1 MLSAAVKKTIFAIL
15 VATAAA
21 PAAAQEEAPPP
32 WVQMNVIQV
41 RPEMVDEFMAVQREL
56 SSRAK
61 EAKVP
66 WRSVSRTHVFGDT
79 YRFLITTPV
88 QNLASF
94 DGEDDADPETES
106 LINRLR
112 RCVTSRTSYA
122 VRVLHDVGNPL
133 PEGEEPDLMVVNISK
148 VAPGHEQDYMNVMM
162 EDFLPHFNAAKVHH
176 ATGAMTFGGES
187 GFVHVFYFENFAE
200 LDKGS
205 PVMRE
210 LGAEGA
216 QKVTAKFGGIVS
228 SSETWIMRRIPELS
242 YGPEPKAATDKDKAK
257 AKP

>member
-1 MLSAAVKKTIFAIL
+1 MKKTLFAIL
-15 VATAAA
+15 VALTA
-21 PAAAQEEAPPP
+21 PAGAQEEAPPP
-32 WVQMNVIQV
+32 WVQMNVIHVDPQ
-41 RPEMVDEFMAVQREL
+41 MVDEFMAVQREF
-56 SSRAK
+56 SARAK
-61 EAKVP
+61 KAKVP
-66 WRSVSRTHVFGDT
+66 WRSVSRTHVFGDS
-79 YRFLITTPV
+79 YRFIVTTPV

-94 DGEDDADPETES
+94 DRTRDADPETES

-133 PEGEEPDLMVVNISK
+133 PAGEEPNLMVMNISK

-162 EDFLPHFNAAKVHH
+162 EDFLPHFNAAEVHH

-210 LGAEGA
+210 LGAQGA
-216 QKVTAKFGGIVS
+216 QKVSAKFGGIVS
-228 SSETWIMRRIPELS
+228 SSETWIMRRVHELS
-242 YGPEPKAATDKDKAK
+242 YGPELESTEDP
-257 AKP
+257 

>member
-1 MLSAAVKKTIFAIL
+1 MRRRWQTFLIAL
-15 VATAAA
+15 AA
-21 PAAAQEEAPPP
+21 PAMAQEKAPPL

-41 RPEMVDEFMAVQREL
+41 DPQMVDEFMAVQREF
-56 SSRAK
+56 SARAK
-61 EAKVP
+61 KAKVP

-79 YRFLITTPV
+79 YRFVVMSPV
-88 QNLASF
+88 QNLASY
-94 DGEDDADPETES
+94 DAARDADPETES

-122 VRVLHDVGNPL
+122 VRVLHDVSNPL
-133 PEGEEPDLMVVNISK
+133 PEGEEPDLMVVNIVN

-162 EDFLPHFNAAKVHH
+162 EDFLPHFNAAEVHH

-187 GFVHVFYFENFAE
+187 GFVHVFYFDDFAE

-216 QKVTAKFGGIVS
+216 QKVTTKFGGIVS
-228 SSETWIMRRIPELS
+228 SSETWIMKRVPELS
-242 YGPEPKAATDKDKAK
+242 YGPEPKATNT
-257 AKP
+257 PRRSRSF

>member
-1 MLSAAVKKTIFAIL
+1 MVDKTLVITLLAVLAIAASAM
-15 VATAAA
+15 
-21 PAAAQEEAPPP
+21 AQEDAPPP
-32 WVQMNVIQV
+32 WVQLNVIQV
-41 RPEMVDEFMAVQREL
+41 DPERVDEFMAVQREL
-56 SSRAK
+56 SARAK
-61 EAKVP
+61 KAKIP

-79 YRFLITTPV
+79 YRFLVATPV
-88 QNLASF
+88 QNLASY
-94 DGEDDADPETES
+94 DREGDADPETES

-122 VRVLHDVGNPL
+122 VRILHDVGNPL

-162 EDFLPHFNAAKVHH
+162 EDFLPHFNAAEVHH
-176 ATGAMTFGGES
+176 ATGAMAFGGES
-187 GFVHVFYFENFAE
+187 GFVHVFYFKNFAE

-216 QKVTAKFGGIVS
+216 QKVSAKFGGIVS
-228 SSETWIMRRIPELS
+228 SSETWIARRIPELS
-242 YGPEPKAATDKDKAK
+242 FGPEPEPTEE
-257 AKP
+257 P

>member
-1 MLSAAVKKTIFAIL
+1 MKKALFAIL
-15 VATAAA
+15 VALTA
-21 PAAAQEEAPPP
+21 PAGAQDEAPPP
-32 WVQMNVIQV
+32 WVQMNVIHVDPQ
-41 RPEMVDEFMAVQREL
+41 MVDEFMAVQREF
-56 SSRAK
+56 SARAK
-61 EAKVP
+61 KAKVP
-66 WRSVSRTHVFGDT
+66 WRSVSRTHVFGNS
-79 YRFLITTPV
+79 YRFIVTTPV

-94 DGEDDADPETES
+94 DRARDADPETES

-133 PEGEEPDLMVVNISK
+133 PAGEEPDLMVMNFSK

-162 EDFLPHFNAAKVHH
+162 EDFLPHFNAAEVHH

-216 QKVTAKFGGIVS
+216 QKVSAKFGGIVS
-228 SSETWIMRRIPELS
+228 SSEIWIMRRVPELS
-242 YGPEPKAATDKDKAK
+242 YGPEPESTEEPKPAK
-257 AKP
+257 R

>member
-1 MLSAAVKKTIFAIL
+1 MTKTTTLAVLAALST
-15 VATAAA
+15 TAA
-21 PAAAQEEAPPP
+21 PVVAQDDAPPP
-32 WVQMNVIQV
+32 WVQLNVLQV
-41 RPEMVDEFMAVQREL
+41 DPEMVDEFMAVQREF
-56 SSRAK
+56 SARAK
-61 EAKVP
+61 KAKVP
-66 WRSVSRTHVFGDT
+66 WRSVSRTHIFGDS
-79 YRFLITTPV
+79 YRFLVATPV

-94 DGEDDADPETES
+94 DREGEPDAETES

-133 PEGEEPDLMVVNISK
+133 PAGEEPDLMIVNISK

-162 EDFLPHFNAAKVHH
+162 EDFLPHFNAAEVHH
-176 ATGAMTFGGES
+176 ATGAMAFGGES
-187 GFVHVFYFENFAE
+187 GFVHIFYFENFSE

-228 SSETWIMRRIPELS
+228 SSETWITRRIPELS
-242 YGPEPKAATDKDKAK
+242 FGPEPDPTHE
-257 AKP
+257 P